1 MEMGQ
6 NQGTFRTKKLKAPGK
21 GIETK
26 TTQAKDTDANEK
38 TRTQRNQEKEK
49 ERDSRLR
56 QLDDLPSLN
65 TTIIETEV
73 KPISKKGNFFGMK
86 KKPKRIPTWNVRSV
100 LEASKVAEIAKEMK
114 RFKIE
119 VMGLCETRWPNSGEI
134 TTSNGNLL
142 LYSGK
147 YERESKN

>member
-26 TTQAKDTDANEK
+26 TPQAKDTDAKEK
-38 TRTQRNQEKEK
+38 TRTQRNHEKEK

-65 TTIIETEV
+65 TTIIETEL
-73 KPISKKGNFFGMK
+73 KPISKKENFFGMK
-86 KKPKRIPTWNVRSV
+86 ETNRIATWNVRTM
-100 LEASKVAEIAKEMK
+100 LEVSKVAQIAKEMEG
-114 RFKIE
+114 FKIGT
-119 VMGLCETRWPNSGEI
+119 M
-134 TTSNGNLL
+134 
-142 LYSGK
+142 
-147 YERESKN
+147 